1 MTSKDNV
8 PVAAFQCGGA
18 SNEISLKI
26 FVCDVCNQSC
36 WYCYNNMPR
45 TRQMVN
51 LEKVIEFASIVKDL
65 AKNIAGKLPNVRIEL
80 IGGEPTIHP
89 KFVETCKIARQ
100 NGFDVLVFSNLS
112 QDREMYL
119 DLASNYGVSFDFSWH
134 SLEND
139 KLNSKF
145 LEKTRWLA
153 SKFDWNEKKKLLN
166 FTVMLEPYNFQ
177 NSILAYRLIK
187 TICQKY
193 DSIGCEFLRVFD
205 PKDASLHYSRSESKM
220 ISQMPDE
227 NYECSFKLVDGSTKE
242 MTAKE
247 IEDEYEGTFLDW
259 ICNAS
264 KQRYYVHCDNSVWP
278 CMSWYQNAVFYKNLN
293 LKPIANLL
301 DSDLIDKLKDNYGPL
316 VCKCPRCACESF
328 VPKWRE
334 DSFKVDGAL

>member
-1 MTSKDNV
+1 MTNQHDI
-8 PVAAFQCGGA
+8 PIAAFQCDKA
-18 SNEISLKI
+18 TDEISLKI

-36 WYCYNNMPR
+36 WYCYNVMPR
-45 TRQMVN
+45 SKQMVD
-51 LEKVIEFASIVKDL
+51 LEKVIEFASTVKNL
-65 AKNIAGKLPNVRIEL
+65 AKKISGKLPNVRIEL

-89 KFVETCKIARQ
+89 MFVETCKTARQ

-119 DLASNYGVSFDFSWH
+119 DLASNHGVSFDFSWH

-153 SKFDWNEKKKLLN
+153 SNFDWNGQKKLLN

-187 TICQKY
+187 TICQQY

-205 PKDASLHYSRSESKM
+205 PKDASLHYSKEELK
-220 ISQMPDE
+220 IINQMPDE
-227 NYECSFKLVDGSTKE
+227 NYECSFKLADGSIRA

-247 IEDEYEGTFLDW
+247 IEDEYEGTFLNW
-259 ICNAS
+259 MCNAS
-264 KQRYYVHCDNSVWP
+264 RQRYYVHCDNSIWP
-278 CMSWYQNAVFYKNLN
+278 CMSWYQNSVFYKNLD

-301 DSDLIDKLKDNYGPL
+301 DDDLVDKLEKNYGPL
-316 VCKCPRCACESF
+316 SCKCPRCACESF
-328 VPKWRE
+328 VPKWKE
-334 DSFKVDGAL
+334 DSFKIAEAL

>member
-1 MTSKDNV
+1 MTNQHDI
-8 PVAAFQCGGA
+8 PIAAFQCDKA
-18 SNEISLKI
+18 TDEISLKI

-36 WYCYNNMPR
+36 WYCYNTMPR
-45 TRQMVN
+45 SKQMVD
-51 LEKVIEFASIVKDL
+51 LEKVIEFASTVKNL
-65 AKNIAGKLPNVRIEL
+65 AKKMSGKLPNVRIEL

-89 KFVETCKIARQ
+89 MFVETCKAARQ
-100 NGFDVLVFSNLS
+100 SGFDVLVFSNLS

-119 DLASNYGVSFDFSWH
+119 DLASNHGVSFDFSWH

-153 SKFDWNEKKKLLN
+153 SKFDWNSQKKLLN

-177 NSILAYRLIK
+177 NSVLAYRLIK
-187 TICQKY
+187 TICQQY

-205 PKDASLHYSRSESKM
+205 PKDASLHYSKEELK
-220 ISQMPDE
+220 IINQMPDE
-227 NYECSFKLVDGSTKE
+227 NYECSFKLADGSTRA

-247 IEDEYEGTFLDW
+247 IEDEYEGTFLNW

-264 KQRYYVHCDNSVWP
+264 RQRYYVHCDNSVWP
-278 CMSWYQNAVFYKNLN
+278 CMSWYQNSVFYKDLD

-301 DSDLIDKLKDNYGPL
+301 DDDLESKLEKNYGPL
-316 VCKCPRCACESF
+316 LCQCPRCACESF
-328 VPKWRE
+328 VPKWKE
-334 DSFKVDGAL
+334 DSSKVAEAL